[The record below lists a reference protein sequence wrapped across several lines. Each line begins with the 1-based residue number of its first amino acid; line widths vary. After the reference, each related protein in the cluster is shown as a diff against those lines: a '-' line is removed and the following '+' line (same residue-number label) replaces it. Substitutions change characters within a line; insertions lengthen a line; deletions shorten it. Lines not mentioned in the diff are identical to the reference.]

1 MKQTLAKR
9 EIRILALG
17 GGALLLAVVVLLMVF
32 ARPDTRERPFLY
44 DPSAAAH
51 PQTGL
56 SIQTE
61 IFYDRP
67 DAVAVS
73 YPVTGNAAI
82 DREIEA
88 LVKEEKSRYEAAGD
102 GQDPSRRELNL
113 SYELTRFNSSL
124 VSVCFSV
131 DAAGPSDH
139 RLVTRTYDLNTGA
152 ALTLRDFFFPE
163 SDYLQR
169 LSDYAVER
177 LRQQDPSKA
186 SWSQEQWQQLAGPE
200 KIDRF
205 VLDGE
210 MLRLYFP
217 QEDGAMLQAE
227 IPLRLLHS
235 VSLFAFPDT
244 SDVSQ
249 EEPPDSPL
257 CSGQE
262 TPPTS
267 PDAKKV
273 ALLFCDG
280 PFADTT
286 GDILDHLKD
295 HGARATFCPLGNRVP
310 YQPQLVERMAQEGHA
325 ICNHTDSHRKLATL
339 SPGEVSAQLK
349 KANAALSSIT
359 GSSPMLICPPYEA
372 VGAKVKTLDGM
383 QVVLPDLQPADWWA
397 VDGRALADE
406 ILASVYDGCII
417 QLHDRFPATAEAVRL
432 LLEELPGQGY
442 TFVTVEELMQ

>member
-9 EIRILALG
+9 KIRMLALG
-17 GGALLLAVVVLLMVF
+17 GGALLLAVAVLLAVF

-44 DPSAAAH
+44 DPSAAAR

-61 IFYDRP
+61 VFYDRP

-73 YPVTGNAAI
+73 YPVTGNAAV
-82 DREIEA
+82 DREIDA
-88 LVKEEKSRYEAAGD
+88 LVKAEKKRYETAGE
-102 GQDPSRRELNL
+102 GQDPSHRELNL
-113 SYELTRFNSSL
+113 SCELTRFNSSL

-131 DAAGPSDH
+131 ASDGPKDH
-139 RLVTRTYDLNTGA
+139 RLLTRTYDLNTGA
-152 ALTLRDFFFPE
+152 SLALRDFFLPE

-177 LRQQDPSKA
+177 LRQDNPSKA
-186 SWSQEQWQQLAGPE
+186 SWSQEQWRQLAGPE

-210 MLRLYFP
+210 VLRLYFP
-217 QEDGAMLQAE
+217 QEDGGMLQAE

-244 SDVSQ
+244 SDVPQ
-249 EEPPDSPL
+249 EDPPDSPL
-257 CSGQE
+257 SSERE
-262 TPPTS
+262 TLPVS
-267 PDAKKV
+267 PDMKKV

-310 YQPQLVERMAQEGHA
+310 YQPQLVRRMALEGHA
-325 ICNHTDSHRKLATL
+325 VCNHTDSHRKLETL

-359 GSSPMLICPPYEA
+359 GVSPTLICPPYEA

-383 QVVLPDLQPADWWA
+383 QVILPDLQPADWQA
-397 VDGRALADE
+397 ADGRALADE

-442 TFVTVEELMQ
+442 AFVTVEELME